1 MAILSMM
8 VDNLTSIM
16 SGKVRVKSA
25 HMKKSRSHNHVK
37 KTEFVEDN
45 ADQPAL
51 DLDIIDKEEQEDTV
65 EDFSAE
71 IPSP

>member
-1 MAILSMM
+1 MAILTMM
-8 VDNLTSIM
+8 VDNLTTII

-25 HMKKSRSHNHVK
+25 NMKKCHSHKNVK
-37 KTEFVEDN
+37 KTDFVDDN
-45 ADQPAL
+45 AEQLAL
-51 DLDIIDKEEQEDTV
+51 DLDIIEKEEQEDTI

>member
-25 HMKKSRSHNHVK
+25 NMKKSHSHKHVK

-45 ADQPAL
+45 G
-51 DLDIIDKEEQEDTV
+51 E
-65 EDFSAE
+65 
-71 IPSP
+71 